1 MKCGLLFLVVLCTA
15 VSVAEDFIKSSPPAP
30 AIAEFQFSTP
40 QVGTKELA
48 NTMEQK
54 KKTTKRHT
62 TKPKPITTTTIQP
75 TTTTTIQPITT
86 TTEKATTTTAKT
98 TTTTAKTT
106 TTTAKTTT
114 TTAKPTTTTAKPTTT
129 TAKTTTTTA
138 KTTTTTAKPTTTT
151 ANPITTTANPTTTTA
166 KPTTTTAKPTTT
178 TANPITTTANPTT
191 TTAKP
196 TTTTSKPTTTTGK
209 PTTTVKPVPPTPTP
223 SADLI
228 MGKYNITKNGSM
240 CQLAHMALQIRLVS
254 DKVNGTFIVQ
264 PILTNTTSSACQE
277 KTASLNI
284 TFGQGFILFT
294 YEKNTTGNSVY
305 VKELSFSLFYPFGTA
320 AVKYS
325 QRNDSLHLFAAQVGH
340 SYSCRSDSIYM
351 GKGLY
356 LDVTQDRM
364 QAFNFTKSNEFGVS
378 DPCPADVP
386 TYSVAIAVG
395 VILLVLIVVVVVAY
409 VVGRRRRANGYQAL

>member
-15 VSVAEDFIKSSPPAP
+15 ASVAEDFIKSSPLAP
-30 AIAEFQFSTP
+30 AMAEFQFSTP
-40 QVGTKELA
+40 QVGTEELA
-48 NTMEQK
+48 NTMEQLK

-62 TKPKPITTTTIQP
+62 TKATPITPTTIQPNTTTTIQP
-75 TTTTTIQPITT
+75 TTTTT
-86 TTEKATTTTAKT
+86 ETAP
-98 TTTTAKTT
+98 
-106 TTTAKTTT
+106 T
-114 TTAKPTTTTAKPTTT
+114 TTAKPTTTTAK
-129 TAKTTTTTA
+129 
-138 KTTTTTAKPTTTT
+138 
-151 ANPITTTANPTTTTA
+151 PITTTANPTTTTA
-166 KPTTTTAKPTTT
+166 KPTTTTANPTTTTAKPTTT
-178 TANPITTTANPTT
+178 TAKPITTTAKPTTTTAKPTT

-223 SADLI
+223 AAHLI

-264 PILTNTTSSACQE
+264 PVLTNTASSACQE
-277 KTASLNI
+277 KTASLKI
-284 TFGQGFILFT
+284 TFEQGFILFI

-320 AVKYS
+320 AVTYS

-340 SYSCRSDSIYM
+340 SYSCRNDSIYM

-356 LDVTQDRM
+356 LDVNQDRM

>member
-15 VSVAEDFIKSSPPAP
+15 ASVAEDFIKSIPPAP

-40 QVGTKELA
+40 QVGPEELA

-62 TKPKPITTTTIQP
+62 TKPKPITTTTIKP
-75 TTTTTIQPITT
+75 
-86 TTEKATTTTAKT
+86 
-98 TTTTAKTT
+98 
-106 TTTAKTTT
+106 TT

-129 TAKTTTTTA
+129 TAK
-138 KTTTTTAKPTTTT
+138 
-151 ANPITTTANPTTTTA
+151 PTTTTA

-178 TANPITTTANPTT
+178 TAKPTT

-196 TTTTSKPTTTTGK
+196 TTTTAKPTTTTAKPTTTTAKPTTTTGEPNTTTAKPNTTTSKPTTTTGK

-223 SADLI
+223 SAHLI
-228 MGKYNITKNGSM
+228 MGKYNITKNGSI
-240 CQLAHMALQIRLVS
+240 CQLAQMALQIRLVS

-264 PILTNTTSSACQE
+264 PVLTKTTTSACQE

-284 TFGQGFILFT
+284 TFGEGFILFI

-340 SYSCRSDSIYM
+340 SYSCRNESIYM

-356 LDVTQDRM
+356 LDVNQDRM

-395 VILLVLIVVVVVAY
+395 VILLVLIIVVVVAY